1 VICNRRV
8 WMVGAAGLALSSGVK
23 PKAVSMDTPLLIR
36 TQGADQI
43 RLLPVTLA
51 HRLGYFRDEGLDV
64 TLAAVPTGVVTLEDL
79 SRVPAVVFAGTF
91 ERTLCL
97 NALGQSHTA
106 FALVS
111 GAPQVVLGSSALH
124 MPAGTRLTDLP
135 GIQLGVKAL
144 GSLSHRVA
152 QWSLL
157 SAGLGADDVHF
168 VELSDPQQAM
178 QALNS
183 GAVQALCVGDPL
195 ATELELAGMFRIMTD
210 TRTPRDTAG
219 VFGGPMA
226 CTCLSAPSA
235 FVEAYPEVVQAL
247 TAGVLRALR
256 WLRSA
261 APADLLPHA
270 PPGLSK
276 QGQGLFMQAFFRSR
290 HTLSSDGLF
299 VPAAAANALRALE
312 RLGLPLNWSQVSL
325 EASYTNRFVSR
336 ARRHVRA

>member
-8 WMVGAAGLALSSGVK
+8 WMVGAASLGLSSGVK
-23 PKAVSMDTPLLIR
+23 PRAALMDSPLLIR

-51 HRLGYFRDEGLDV
+51 HHLGYFRDEGLDV
-64 TLAAVPTGVVTLEDL
+64 TLAPVPADAVTLDAL
-79 SRVPAVVFAGTF
+79 ARVPAVVFAGTF

-97 NALGQSHTA
+97 NAIGQSHTA

-124 MPAGTRLTDLP
+124 MPAGTRLADLP
-135 GIQLGVKAL
+135 GTQLGVKAL

-168 VELSDPQQAM
+168 VELPDPQQARR
-178 QALNS
+178 ALNS

-195 ATELELAGMFRIMTD
+195 ATQLELAGLFRIMTD

-226 CTCLSAPSA
+226 CTCLSAPSS
-235 FVEAYPEVVQAL
+235 FVDTQPEVVQAL
-247 TAGVLRALR
+247 TMALLRALH
-256 WLRSA
+256 WLRTA
-261 APADLLPHA
+261 APADLLRHI

-276 QGQGLFMQAFFRSR
+276 QGQGVFVQAFFRSR
-290 HTLSSDGLF
+290 HTLSPDGLF
-299 VPAAAANALRALE
+299 TPAAVANALRALE

-325 EASYTNRFVSR
+325 ESSYTNRFVSR